1 MYVNKFNE
9 KMTKRILTSSGDR
22 HHSSILAKL
31 CVLKIGVL
39 SEFSYLWI
47 PFPKSPIPSMR
58 AKFLTKYFLFICSL
72 YMRNAGCDRS

>member
-9 KMTKRILTSSGDR
+9 KMTKRIQTTTGDR
-22 HHSSILAKL
+22 HYSSFLSHCI
-31 CVLKIGVL
+31 LKIGVL
-39 SEFSYLWI
+39 SEFCYLWI

-72 YMRNAGCDRS
+72 HMCNVGCDRS